1 MKRRRILQSLV
12 AMPAAAA
19 AAQSVTAP
27 TAAAEEFPKLRVAS
41 VESGAAGMPSLFSGA
56 QLDALAKL
64 GDAIVPPVAS
74 RPAAS
79 QAGVP
84 EFLDFLIGQSSRDVQ
99 DLYREGLDRLS
110 RDGVNE
116 RTLAP
121 LKEAWVYAGPADRF
135 AQFLQRAKI
144 DIIQATTNSHEWA
157 DSLGRGRRGSAPT
170 GYYWRSLD

>member
-1 MKRRRILQSLV
+1 
-12 AMPAAAA
+12 MPAAAA
-19 AAQSVTAP
+19 AAQSVTTAP
-27 TAAAEEFPKLRVAS
+27 AAPEEFPKLRVAS
-41 VESGAAGMPSLFSGA
+41 VESGAAGTPRFFSGA

-64 GDAIVPPVAS
+64 GDAIVPPVGG

-84 EFLDFLIGQSSRDVQ
+84 EFLDFLIGQSPQ
-99 DLYREGLDRLS
+99 DAQELYRAGLDRLA

-116 RTLAP
+116 RTLTP
-121 LKEAWVYAGPADRF
+121 LKEAWTHAGPADRF
-135 AQFLQRAKI
+135 AQFLQRAKT
-144 DIIQATTNSHEWA
+144 DILQATTNSHEWA

>member
-19 AAQSVTAP
+19 AAQSVT
-27 TAAAEEFPKLRVAS
+27 TAAAPEEFPKLRVAS
-41 VESGAAGMPSLFSGA
+41 VESGAAGRPTLFSSA

-64 GDAIVPPVAS
+64 GDAIVPSVAG

-84 EFLDFLIGQSSRDVQ
+84 EFLDFLIGQSSKDVQ